1 MMSKEV
7 VAIQVEVIEREKE
20 PKYIQKLIQQ

>member
-20 PKYIQKLIQQ
+20 PKYIQK